1 MVKEEMVSLTGLV
14 EITDESGEWVVSS
27 VEETPS
33 LSQRKKPKVKN
44 EVVNQEVVLNRVE
57 PFDLLPKPS
66 FIIKPK
72 SSSNKSE
79 VLGRHVLPVKEE
91 VENVESKVDV
101 LPKPM
106 VLNIC
111 YHRDGER
118 TWRTG

>member
-1 MVKEEMVSLTGLV
+1 MVSLTGLV
-14 EITDESGEWVVSS
+14 EITDESGEWVVSN

-44 EVVNQEVVLNRVE
+44 NVVNQEVVLNRVE

-72 SSSNKSE
+72 SSSNQSE
-79 VLGRHVLPVKEE
+79 VLGRHVLPLKEE
-91 VENVESKVDV
+91 VEKTELVESKVDV